1 VKSLFEEIF
10 EKIRQKLDADD
21 EVRENSLKASRK
33 SIRLSQE
40 AVSAIQRGDFESAR
54 ASLDECTQLIQE
66 LDANLKNNSPEI
78 YYKGNVMTM
87 HQEYVE
93 AALLFALIEGT
104 TEIQG
109 PEMLNVSS
117 YAYIGGLGDLIGE
130 LRRYSLNAIKE
141 EKFQESER
149 SLRIME
155 EIYQLLRTLDYPEGM
170 LPGVRRKVDIAR
182 NLIERTRSDLTY
194 FKHGNELRDKMDNL
208 LEALNKIDIN
218 KE

>member
-10 EKIRQKLDADD
+10 ETIRQKLDADD
-21 EVRENSLKASRK
+21 EVRESSLKASRK
-33 SIRLSQE
+33 SVRLSQE

-54 ASLDECTQLIQE
+54 ASLDECAKLILE
-66 LDANLKNNSPEI
+66 LNINLKNNSPEI

-109 PEMLNVSS
+109 PEALNVSS

-149 SLRIME
+149 GLRIME

-182 NLIERTRSDLTY
+182 SLIERTRSDLTY
-194 FKHGNELRDKMDNL
+194 FKHGNDLVDKMDSL
-208 LEALNKIDIN
+208 LDTLNKIDIN